1 MQKTGNRQKTGNGQK
16 TGNRISAAV
25 KAAFGGNA
33 SGTQGEGA
41 SGQAE
46 RQLGKL
52 YLITAASGF
61 QIAGASW
68 VALLA
73 ARGFSL
79 AEIGVMEAVFH
90 LVSLCGE
97 IPSGVAADVLGRK
110 QAMLFSQL
118 ITAATSV
125 MMLLSGSF
133 FTAALAVGLSA
144 LSYNFA
150 SGTREA
156 LAYDGL
162 KSEGKEDA
170 YDRFASGEMMLYRIS
185 SASATL
191 CAGFALFLGY
201 RVAYGIDALIGLV
214 GFAAAL
220 GLKDISAETAAADGE
235 KGTSQKETRRP
246 RVFGNGCAAELCR
259 RFRDCAAESVRF
271 LIGDRYAC
279 AVILI
284 NAVLGAFP
292 TLLLFFLQARLPEEG
307 LPEALLGPALFFMGM
322 GHVLGAR
329 MMRRFRSVRYRR
341 ILTCSAAGITAAL
354 ASLFLHNPWVLCAGG
369 FLAAFADDFLQVRTD
384 VTLNDRIPSAQR
396 ATLISV
402 NSFAFSAVMIVLSP
416 IMGAVI

>member
-1 MQKTGNRQKTGNGQK
+1 MQK

-25 KAAFGGNA
+25 RAAFGGNA
-33 SGTQGEGA
+33 SGIQGEGA

-110 QAMLFSQL
+110 RAMLFSQL
-118 ITAATSV
+118 IAAATSV

-156 LAYDGL
+156 LAYDSL

-170 YDRFASGEMMLYRIS
+170 YDRFASGEMMLYRVS

-191 CAGFALFLGY
+191 CAGLALFLGY
-201 RVAYGIDALIGLV
+201 RAAYGIDALIGLA

-220 GLKDISAETAAADGE
+220 GLKEISAETANADGE
-235 KGTSQKETRRP
+235 TGTFQKETGTSQQETGRP
-246 RVFGNGCAAELCR
+246 GAFGNGYAAELCR
-259 RFRDCAAESVRF
+259 RFRECAAESVRF

-384 VTLNDRIPSAQR
+384 VMLNDRIPSAQR